1 MNQRPSSGAPQDL
14 HQPGI
19 SKLVRGA
26 ALLVVA
32 AAAVVPA
39 GAQNDTLAARA
50 MRLHRDAIVVDTH
63 IDTTERL
70 NPGWRF
76 EERHLAPA
84 SGAAGASSV
93 DLPRMREG
101 GLDAAFFSVWIPG
114 TITGPK
120 AVSLAKEE
128 FDKIKV
134 LVSGHPKDLT
144 LCTTADEV
152 RAAHRAD
159 KVAVLIGVEG
169 GHMINNDLEVLREYR
184 GMGASYLT
192 LTHSVNVGWADSSG
206 DKPDAGGLTPFG
218 RSVVREL
225 NRLGMLVD
233 VSHVSDKTFWDVLE
247 VSQAPVI
254 ASHSSCRALCGHPR
268 NMTDDMIKALAAKG
282 GVIQI
287 NFMDGFIDDGLFR
300 AEEALAAKY
309 PGAENEN
316 RRWKEARA
324 AFAQMTPPNTVSWE
338 RILDHIDHAVKLVG
352 ADHVGLGSDF
362 DGATMPRGMEDCSQL
377 PKITQGLLAR
387 GYKESA
393 IRQILGENTLRVLD
407 QADRIAHKITTH

>member
-192 LTHSVNVGWADSSG
+192 LTH
-206 DKPDAGGLTPFG
+206 
-218 RSVVREL
+218 
-225 NRLGMLVD
+225 
-233 VSHVSDKTFWDVLE
+233 VSDKTFWDVLE

>member
-1 MNQRPSSGAPQDL
+1 MNQRSSGAR
-14 HQPGI
+14 
-19 SKLVRGA
+19 RGA
-26 ALLVVA
+26 LRLRVSKPARVLAVVVVA
-32 AAAVVPA
+32 AVATLSA
-39 GAQNDTLAARA
+39 GAQKDTLAERA
-50 MRLHRDAIVVDTH
+50 MRLHRDAIVLDTH

-70 NPGWRF
+70 LPGWRF
-76 EERHLAPA
+76 EDRHPAPA
-84 SGAAGASSV
+84 SGAPGASSV
-93 DLPRMREG
+93 DLPKMREG

-120 AVSLAKEE
+120 AVSLARDE
-128 FDKIKV
+128 FDKIKA
-134 LVSGHPKDLT
+134 LVSGHPKDLA
-144 LCTTADEV
+144 LCVTADEV
-152 RAAHRAD
+152 RQAHRAN

-169 GHMINNDLEVLREYR
+169 GHMINNDLDVLREYA
-184 GMGASYLT
+184 GMGARYLT

-206 DKPDAGGLTPFG
+206 GQPGAGGLTPFG
-218 RSVVREL
+218 RRVVGEL

-268 NMTDDMIKALAAKG
+268 NMTDDMIRALAAKG

-287 NFMDGFIDDGLFR
+287 NFMDGFIDDGLFK
-300 AEEALAAKY
+300 AEEALGLTY
-309 PGAENEN
+309 PGPENEN
-316 RRWKEARA
+316 RRWKEART
-324 AFAQMTPPNTVSWE
+324 AFARMTPPRTVSWE

-362 DGATMPRGMEDCSQL
+362 DGATMPQGMEDCSQL

-393 IRQILGENTLRVLD
+393 IRQILGENTLRVME
-407 QADRIAHKITTH
+407 QAERVAQKIAR

>member
-1 MNQRPSSGAPQDL
+1 MMKNQSGVSRSVIGR
-14 HQPGI
+14 GI
-19 SKLVRGA
+19 SAWALA
-26 ALLVVA
+26 AVLVA
-32 AAAVVPA
+32 AAALAVVSA
-39 GAQNDTLAARA
+39 RAQNDTQAARA
-50 MRLHRDAIVVDTH
+50 TRLHREAIVLDTH
-63 IDTTERL
+63 IDTLERME
-70 NPGWRF
+70 PGWRF
-76 EERHLAPA
+76 EDRHPAPA
-84 SGAAGASSV
+84 SGVAGATSV

-101 GLDAAFFSVWIPG
+101 GLDAAFFAVWIPG
-114 TITGPK
+114 TITGPR
-120 AVSLAKEE
+120 AVSLARDE
-128 FDKIKV
+128 FDKIKA

-144 LCTTADEV
+144 LCVTADEV
-152 RAAHRAD
+152 RAAHQAN

-169 GHMINNDLEVLREYR
+169 GHMINNDLEVLRQYAA
-184 GMGASYLT
+184 MGARYLT

-206 DKPDAGGLTPFG
+206 DTPSANGLTPFG

-233 VSHVSDKTFWDVLE
+233 VSHVSDKTFWDVLQ

-268 NMTDDMIKALAAKG
+268 NLTDDMIKALAAKG

-300 AEEALAAKY
+300 AEEALGVTY
-309 PGAENEN
+309 PGPANEN
-316 RRWKEARA
+316 RRWSEARA
-324 AFAQMTPPNTVSWE
+324 AFARMTPPRTVSWE

-352 ADHVGLGSDF
+352 ANHVGLGSDF
-362 DGATMPRGMEDCSQL
+362 DGATMPQGMEDCSQL

-393 IRQILGENTLRVLD
+393 IRQILGENTLRVME
-407 QADRIAHKITTH
+407 QAERAAHRIER

>member
-1 MNQRPSSGAPQDL
+1 MNWKRPGTSRRMLSLPV
-14 HQPGI
+14 
-19 SKLVRGA
+19 SRA
-26 ALLVVA
+26 ALLAAVLVVAAVA
-32 AAAVVPA
+32 AAAV
-39 GAQNDTLAARA
+39 GAQDNTLAARA
-50 MRLHRDAIVVDTH
+50 MRLHRSAIVLDTH
-63 IDTTERL
+63 IDTTEL
-70 NPGWRF
+70 LVPGWKF
-76 EERHLAPA
+76 EDRHPAPA

-93 DLPRMREG
+93 DLPKMREG

-120 AVSLAKEE
+120 AVSLARDE
-128 FDKIKV
+128 FDKIKA

-152 RAAHRAD
+152 REAHQAN

-169 GHMINNDLEVLREYR
+169 GHMINNDLDVLREYA

-206 DKPDAGGLTPFG
+206 DKPGSGGLTPFG

-287 NFMDGFIDDGLFR
+287 NFMDGFIDDGLFK
-300 AEEALAAKY
+300 AEEALAIKY
-309 PGAENEN
+309 PGPENEN

-324 AFAQMTPPNTVSWE
+324 EFARMTPPRTVSWE

-362 DGATMPRGMEDCSQL
+362 DGATMPEGMEDCSQL

-393 IRQILGENTLRVLD
+393 IRQILGENTLRVME
-407 QADRIAHKITTH
+407 QAKRVAQKIAR